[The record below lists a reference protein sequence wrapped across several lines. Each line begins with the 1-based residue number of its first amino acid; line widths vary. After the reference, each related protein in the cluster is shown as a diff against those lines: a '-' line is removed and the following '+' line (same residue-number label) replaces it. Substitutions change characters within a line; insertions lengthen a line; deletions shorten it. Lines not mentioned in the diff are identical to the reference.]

1 MIGVDG
7 ELGELAEWIEDVQV
21 ELIDAVAERQREQV
35 PGYLDGAAPIVDACG
50 REATASVLQAI
61 CAGLTSGREAPA
73 HLPPGAVHQAAV
85 AAAEG
90 VPWATVARTYAIGHA
105 VVWEHL
111 IAHLEQWDLDSDRR
125 ATILQ
130 VVSRYLFGLVDH
142 VTTELAAVYASERER
157 LVRDSE
163 RRKTSLVRDLLAGLP
178 VAPDHLAYELRSEHL
193 GAIAWGAQPE
203 AAVRRLAAE
212 SGLRLLTVGGPGDVV
227 WAWLGGRPTIDARA
241 VRAISTGPIPPDTCV
256 ALGEPAAG
264 PEGFRAT
271 HREASEAQ
279 RVALHRPQPI
289 TRYDHVALEA
299 LALQDVRLARDFAAR
314 ELGPLAAPDE
324 RASILRDTL
333 RAYFITGQNASA
345 AAAMLGVHERT
356 VSYRLASAGERLGR
370 PIAARRDE
378 LALALRV
385 LAVLDAPHAPTGPA
399 FPGAVPSRTPGTV
412 V

>member
-7 ELGELAEWIEDVQV
+7 ELAALAEWIEDAQGMLV
-21 ELIDAVAERQREQV
+21 DAVVDRQREQV

-50 REATASVLQAI
+50 REATASVLSAI
-61 CAGLTSGREAPA
+61 SAGLTSGREAPG
-73 HLPPGAVHQAAV
+73 HLPPGAVHHAAV

-90 VPWATVARTYAIGHA
+90 VPWATVTRTYAIGHA

-111 IAHLEQWDLDSDRR
+111 IAQLEEWDLDAGRR
-125 ATILQ
+125 AALLQ
-130 VVSRYLFGLVDH
+130 VVSRFLFGLVDH

-163 RRKTSLVRDLLAGLP
+163 RRKTALVRDLLAGLP
-178 VAPDHLAYELRSEHL
+178 VAAGQLAYELRSEHL
-193 GAIAWGAQPE
+193 GAIAWGAEPE
-203 AAVRRLAAE
+203 AAVRRLADA
-212 SGLRLLTVGGPGDVV
+212 SGLRLLTVDGPGDVV
-227 WAWLGGRPTIDARA
+227 WAWLGGRPTIAATA
-241 VRAISTGPIPPDTCV
+241 VRALSAAPIAADTCV

-264 PEGFRAT
+264 PEGFRLT
-271 HREASEAQ
+271 HREACEAQ

-289 TRYDHVALEA
+289 TRYDQVALEA
-299 LALQDVRLARDFAAR
+299 LALQDARLARDFAAR

-324 RASILRDTL
+324 RAATLRDTL
-333 RAYFITGQNASA
+333 RAYFLTGQNASA

-378 LALALRV
+378 LALALRIV
-385 LAVLDAPHAPTGPA
+385 AVLEAPDTPAAPA
-399 FPGAVPSRTPGTV
+399 FEGAVPSRTPGV

>member
-7 ELGELAEWIEDVQV
+7 ELAALAEWIEGAQAVLV
-21 ELIDAVAERQREQV
+21 DAVIERQREQV

-50 REATASVLQAI
+50 REATASVLGAI
-61 CAGLTSGREAPA
+61 RAGLTSGRETPA
-73 HLPPGAVHQAAV
+73 HLPPGAVHHAAV

-90 VPWATVARTYAIGHA
+90 VPWATVARTHAIGHA

-111 IAHLEQWDLDSDRR
+111 IARLEEWDLDAGRR
-125 ATILQ
+125 AAVLQ
-130 VVSRYLFGLVDH
+130 VVSRFLFAFVDH

-193 GAIAWGAQPE
+193 GAIAWGTEPE
-203 AAVRRLAAE
+203 AAVTRLADAA
-212 SGLRLLTVGGPGDVV
+212 GLRLLTVGGPGDVV
-227 WAWLGGRPTIDARA
+227 WAWLGGRPTIGPGAARA
-241 VRAISTGPIPPDTCV
+241 LAAAAIPADTCV

-264 PEGFRAT
+264 PDGFRLT
-271 HREASEAQ
+271 HREAREAQ
-279 RVALHRPQPI
+279 RVALRRPAPV
-289 TRYDHVALEA
+289 TRYDQVALEA

-324 RASILRDTL
+324 RTATLRDTL
-333 RAYFITGQNASA
+333 RAYFLTGQNASA

-378 LALALRV
+378 LALALRIV
-385 LAVLDAPHAPTGPA
+385 AVLEAPGTPAAPA
-399 FPGAVPSRTPGTV
+399 FEGAVPSRTPGV

>member
-1 MIGVDG
+1 LIGVDG
-7 ELGELAEWIEDVQV
+7 ELGELAEWIEHAHV
-21 ELIDAVAERQREQV
+21 ELIDAVADRQREQV

-50 REATASVLQAI
+50 REATASVLHAI
-61 CAGLTSGREAPA
+61 CAGLTSGCEAPA

-105 VVWEHL
+105 VVWEHV
-111 IAHLEQWDLDSDRR
+111 IAHLERSDLEANRR
-125 ATILQ
+125 AATLQ
-130 VVSRYLFGLVDH
+130 LLSRFLFGFVDH
-142 VTTELAAVYASERER
+142 VTTELAAVYARERER

-163 RRKTSLVRDLLAGLP
+163 RRKTSLVRDLLGGLP
-178 VAPDHLAYELRSEHL
+178 VAPDQLAYELRSEHL
-193 GAIAWGAQPE
+193 GAIAWGNEPE
-203 AAVRRLAAE
+203 TAVRRLAAD
-212 SGLRLLTVGGPGDVV
+212 SGLRLLTVGGPGDAV
-227 WAWLGGRPTIDARA
+227 WAWLGGRPTIEAQA
-241 VRAISTGPIPPDTCV
+241 VRALSATPIPPDTCV
-256 ALGEPAAG
+256 SLGEPAAG
-264 PEGFRAT
+264 PDGFRVT
-271 HREASEAQ
+271 HRQASEAQ

-299 LALQDVRLARDFAAR
+299 LALQDAHLARDFAAR

-324 RASILRDTL
+324 RAATLRDTL

-370 PIAARRDE
+370 PIATRRDE

-385 LAVLDAPHAPTGPA
+385 LAVLEAADAPNGPA
-399 FPGAVPSRTPGTV
+399 FPGAVPSRTPGAV